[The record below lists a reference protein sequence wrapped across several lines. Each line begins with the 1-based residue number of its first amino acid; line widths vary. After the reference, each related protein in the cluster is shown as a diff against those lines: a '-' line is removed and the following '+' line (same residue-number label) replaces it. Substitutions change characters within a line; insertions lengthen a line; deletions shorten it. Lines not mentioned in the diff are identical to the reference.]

1 MAKDYGLFI
10 IMNIRKN
17 FRKLKDCF
25 KICTSTSDITCIN
38 KFKKSNILFLSAVP
52 IDPLVLQWLI
62 NTFSISYT
70 LSNIKQQKTN
80 FTLFFKLLY
89 MKISQLFLLA
99 LYCLLWY

>member
-1 MAKDYGLFI
+1 MFP
-10 IMNIRKN
+10 
-17 FRKLKDCF
+17 F

-52 IDPLVLQWLI
+52 IDPLIQRLI
-62 NTFSISYT
+62 NVFSISYT

-89 MKISQLFLLA
+89 IKIPQLFLLA
-99 LYCLLWY
+99 LYCLLWH